1 MVLEKKD
8 IILECEV
15 AGKPPPRV
23 TWLKNG
29 DRIKQDEYLQF
40 VNGWVINLSNLGI
53 LNKCVSFKNSRS
65 VLVYCCEHILMRDLK
80 YHKFVGKS
88 LV

>member
-1 MVLEKKD
+1 MVLEKED
-8 IILECEV
+8 ITLECEV

-40 VNGWVINLSNLGI
+40 VSGWVAMKLYNLLWELKFSI
-53 LNKCVSFKNSRS
+53 YYFI
-65 VLVYCCEHILMRDLK
+65 CC
-80 YHKFVGKS
+80 F
-88 LV
+88 

>member
-1 MVLEKKD
+1 MVLEKED

-40 VNGWVINLSNLGI
+40 VSGWVNNYFICYKI
-53 LNKCVSFKNSRS
+53 
-65 VLVYCCEHILMRDLK
+65 I
-80 YHKFVGKS
+80 
-88 LV
+88 